1 MSVHTSA
8 HMSAHMSAHTSQ
20 RQAATLQL
28 ASLGGHGRAGVA
40 FVLDMLAL
48 CGEDSSPPVS
58 VFDNKVA

>member
-1 MSVHTSA
+1 
-8 HMSAHMSAHTSQ
+8 MSAHMSAHTSQ

-28 ASLGGHGRAGVA
+28 ASLGGHGRVGVA